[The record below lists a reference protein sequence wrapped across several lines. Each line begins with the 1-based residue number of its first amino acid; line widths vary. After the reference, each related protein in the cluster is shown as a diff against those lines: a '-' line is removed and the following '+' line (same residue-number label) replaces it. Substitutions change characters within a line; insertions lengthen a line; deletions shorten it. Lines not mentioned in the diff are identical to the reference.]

1 MAETEKDTIVVHA
14 HEMSAE
20 EIKQHLREVRA
31 LIVRLIGSTGPE
43 TYTGLE
49 LSNALYT
56 IQYLTEDANL
66 IDG

>member
-14 HEMSAE
+14 RNVSAE
-20 EIKQHLREVRA
+20 DIKQQLREVRA
-31 LIVRLIGSTGPE
+31 LIVCLLGSADKDQ
-43 TYTGLE
+43 YTGLE

-66 IDG
+66 IDA

>member
-31 LIVRLIGSTGPE
+31 LIVRLIGSTDHE

>member
-14 HEMSAE
+14 RDVSAE
-20 EIKQHLREVRA
+20 DIKQQLREVRA
-31 LIVRLIGSTGPE
+31 LIVCLLGSADKDQ
-43 TYTGLE
+43 YNGLE

-66 IDG
+66 IDA

>member
-1 MAETEKDTIVVHA
+1 MAETEKDNIVVHA

-31 LIVRLIGSTGPE
+31 LIVRLIGSAGDE
-43 TYTGLE
+43 AYTGLE

>member
-31 LIVRLIGSTGPE
+31 LIVRLIGSTGHE